1 VSIRKTTTMRT
12 SPASQE
18 NGWFHLKEILSFLKK
33 TSHSQPAGVMQQKMG
48 WLKTSPFTN
57 LDIL

>member
-1 VSIRKTTTMRT
+1 MRT

-18 NGWFHLKEILSFLKK
+18 NGWLHLKEILSFLKK
-33 TSHSQPAGVMQQKMG
+33 TFQSQPAGVMQQKMD

-57 LDIL
+57 LHILWFANEEDS